1 MRITDKEAIRL
12 LKRANS
18 PDLEGHV
25 ATYPEEERDGQSDL
39 DIVLYELDY
48 LVDMYENGGTV
59 YSEDLEGALKIMEDT
74 HNGKSIPL
82 LLPEFEFKY
91 APQEVINAKSIV
103 QEYKRLK
110 KLLKEYS

>member
-59 YSEDLEGALKIMEDT
+59 YSEDLEDALKVLKDT
-74 HNGKSIPL
+74 HNGKSIPVI
-82 LLPEFEFKY
+82 LPEFKFMYHPNDIDK
-91 APQEVINAKSIV
+91 AKNV
-103 QEYKRLK
+103 VNEYKRLK
-110 KLLKEYS
+110 RLLKEYS